1 MPSRPLIQGSRV
13 VLGFA
18 LLVALSLSLPGCS
31 PVADEATASES
42 SPKGDAWSVD
52 IGFLDFPTEASGKAQ
67 EHFLKGVGFLH
78 SFGYK
83 QAKAEFQA
91 AQKLDPDFA
100 MAYWGEAFCYNH
112 PLLPERDLDSPREVL
127 ARLGATPEERAAK
140 APSQRE
146 KDFLAAAETLFGE
159 GPSADRRIAYMEA
172 MKEMH
177 ETYPDDDEVTSF
189 YALSLLA
196 AVGPMND
203 DTFRLAMEAGA
214 LALGVF
220 ERNPDHPGAAHYIIH
235 AFDDPVHAPLA
246 LPAAERFD
254 EIAAAVSHA
263 RHMPTHI
270 FIQRGM
276 WDRVSV
282 SNDSAYQAAV
292 DLWEKGDSVADMV
305 HAVDW
310 GHYGDLQ
317 WGDRQKALGRRE
329 VIEQIIA
336 DSDGA
341 ERAVS
346 TEGLMWARQVVETEE
361 WSTREIDDETSAP
374 VALATGISAVK
385 AGDLALAKRAA
396 ARLEELGSKQVN
408 DRSTFQRGTGPA
420 KVSYHEVMALIE
432 HAEGRSERAIEHLG
446 KGVGVAKSMGPP
458 RGSASPVKPVYE
470 LYGEVLLEM
479 GRAEDA
485 ADKFEASL
493 LYTPNRPRSLLGLAR
508 AHREAGDPA
517 EAADAYRRL
526 TEVWSGRDFPEVREA
541 TTYLEQLDT

>member
-1 MPSRPLIQGSRV
+1 MFGHSRARGLS
-13 VLGFA
+13 LA
-18 LLVALSLSLPGCS
+18 SLLLLLVPIAACS
-31 PVADEATASES
+31 SSAANETSSDAA
-42 SPKGDAWSVD
+42 SPKGDAWNVD
-52 IGFLDFPTEASGKAQ
+52 IGFLEFPTEASGQAQ
-67 EHFLKGVGFLH
+67 EHFLRGVGFLH

-83 QAKAEFQA
+83 QARLEFQA
-91 AQKLDPDFA
+91 AQELEPDFA

-146 KDFLAAAETLFGE
+146 KDFLGAAETLFGE
-159 GPSADRRIAYMEA
+159 GPAAERRIAYMEA
-172 MKEMH
+172 MQAMH
-177 ETYPDDDEVTSF
+177 ETYPDDDEVASF

-196 AVGPMND
+196 AVGPMKD

-276 WDRVSV
+276 WDRVSL

-292 DLWEKGDSVADMV
+292 DLWEKGDRVADMV

-317 WGDRQKALGRRE
+317 WGDRAKALERRE
-329 VIEQIIA
+329 ILDGIIEM
-336 DSDGA
+336 SDGA
-341 ERAVS
+341 ARAVS

-361 WSTREIDDETSAP
+361 WDTREITDETGAP
-374 VALATGISAVK
+374 IALATGISAVK
-385 AGDLALAKRAA
+385 TGDLALAKRAA
-396 ARLEELGSKQVN
+396 ARLKELGDKKVS

-420 KVSYHEVMALIE
+420 KVSHHEVMALIAL
-432 HAEGRSERAIEHLG
+432 AEGRQEKAIEHLG

-470 LYGEVLLEM
+470 LYGEALLEM
-479 GRAEDA
+479 GRAQDA
-485 ADKFEASL
+485 VEQFEASL
-493 LYTPNRPRSLLGLAR
+493 LYTPNRPLSLLGLAR
-508 AHREAGDPA
+508 AQHEAGDQA
-517 EAADAYRRL
+517 EAAAAYQRL
-526 TEVWSGRDFPEVREA
+526 LEIWNGRDLPAVAEA
-541 TTYLEQLDT
+541 KAYLSKAET

>member
-1 MPSRPLIQGSRV
+1 MLTRNLTQDRRLAVG
-13 VLGFA
+13 LA
-18 LLVALSLSLPGCS
+18 LLLACSLSLSACS
-31 PVADEATASES
+31 PLAEEATASDGPTE
-42 SPKGDAWSVD
+42 GDAWSVD
-52 IGFLDFPTEASGKAQ
+52 IGFLEFPTEASGKAQ

-83 QAKAEFQA
+83 QAIREFQA
-91 AQKLDPDFA
+91 AQELEPDFA

-112 PLLPERDLDSPREVL
+112 PLLPEMDLDSPREVL
-127 ARLGATPEERAAK
+127 ARLGATPEERAAE

-146 KDFLAAAETLFGE
+146 KDFLAAVETLFGE
-159 GPSADRRIAYMEA
+159 GKTAERRIAYMEA

-189 YALSLLA
+189 YALSLLS

-220 ERNPDHPGAAHYIIH
+220 DRNPDHPGAAHYIIH

-276 WDRVSV
+276 WDRVSL

-292 DLWEKGDSVADMV
+292 DLWEKGDRVADMV

-317 WGDRQKALGRRE
+317 WGDREKALTRRTT
-329 VIEQIIA
+329 IEQIIE

-341 ERAVS
+341 MRAVS

-361 WSTREIDDETSAP
+361 WATREINDETSAP

-396 ARLEELGSKQVN
+396 ARLEELGNKPVN

-479 GRAEDA
+479 GRPSDA
-485 ADKFEASL
+485 VAKFEDSL
-493 LYTPNRPRSLLGLAR
+493 LRTPNRPLSLLGLAR
-508 AHREAGDPA
+508 AHRAAGETLEAV
-517 EAADAYRRL
+517 DAYQRL
-526 TEVWSGRDFPEVREA
+526 MEVWDGRDFPEVAEAAEFVEQA
-541 TTYLEQLDT
+541 TT